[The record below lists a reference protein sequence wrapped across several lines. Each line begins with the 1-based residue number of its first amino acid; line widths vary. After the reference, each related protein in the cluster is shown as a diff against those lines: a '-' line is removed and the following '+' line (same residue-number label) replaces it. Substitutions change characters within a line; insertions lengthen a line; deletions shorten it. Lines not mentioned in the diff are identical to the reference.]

1 MREQFWVGGR
11 AQLWHHHLRLDGGN
25 VEELQDNSLLVF
37 AAQEIETKEICD
49 EDARSRWTITW
60 RNQIGS
66 DSARDL
72 ADVRAGSGRAIV
84 RAGAHTCMLLAIRSA
99 ETLLRTVAE

>member
-1 MREQFWVGGR
+1 M
-11 AQLWHHHLRLDGGN
+11 DGGN
-25 VEELQDNSLLVF
+25 VEQLQDNSLLVF
-37 AAQEIETKEICD
+37 AAQEIETKGICD